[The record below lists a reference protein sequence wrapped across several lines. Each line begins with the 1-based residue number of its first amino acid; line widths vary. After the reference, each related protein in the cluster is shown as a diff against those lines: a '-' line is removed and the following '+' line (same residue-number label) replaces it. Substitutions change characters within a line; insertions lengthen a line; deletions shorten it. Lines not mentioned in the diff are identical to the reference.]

1 MSPSNVTAGKP
12 KTIDEIDDS
21 VEMIQLM
28 TSLEISPEGCRSLD
42 EMKLRVNQKV
52 TSFGVT
58 TGKEVR
64 IV

>member
-12 KTIDEIDDS
+12 KTVDEIDDL

-28 TSLEISPEGCRSLD
+28 TSLEISLEGCRSLD